1 MCFLECIGSLI
12 KYDQHLFCGQ
22 VFIQW
27 VTRWEDYH
35 YHQFW
40 RETGGIAPF
49 CPDTFGIILASFT
62 SLGARVFCNDFH
74 WLCQAKLGHIL
85 QATRWVSDRLNQKDQ
100 VVRADDLRNHRS
112 RYHLIGCIWVHGD
125 EMPKSMRFF
134 RDFSLVPPWFSPFS
148 RNTTICFCER
158 ISMGCAAKH
167 SPTSPTSQTCTLR
180 YEELSVVSFD
190 DLYRIRKL
198 FGLIQHWQHRFID
211 LLGYPHF
218 VVNYLRHVLDEIL
231 RVRTWSFSALFSTCS
246 WDHHLLQSCVEICD
260 MNINI
265 DVWEMIPAYQI
276 CKIYFQ

>member
-1 MCFLECIGSLI
+1 MTFFCWDVLLGMYW
-12 KYDQHLFCGQ
+12 KPDQVWSTFVLWTGLY
-22 VFIQW
+22 
-27 VTRWEDYH
+27 TMSRWEDCH

-62 SLGARVFCNDFH
+62 SPGARVFCNNFH

-100 VVRADDLRNHRS
+100 VVRADDFNHGS

-167 SPTSPTSQTCTLR
+167 SPTSQTCTLR
-180 YEELSVVSFD
+180 YEEL
-190 DLYRIRKL
+190 L
-198 FGLIQHWQHRFID
+198 
-211 LLGYPHF
+211 
-218 VVNYLRHVLDEIL
+218 
-231 RVRTWSFSALFSTCS
+231 
-246 WDHHLLQSCVEICD
+246 
-260 MNINI
+260 
-265 DVWEMIPAYQI
+265 
-276 CKIYFQ
+276 